1 MRVFVAMDIPEAVRT
16 SLRDFVARLPKTP
29 GAKWV
34 RPESIH
40 LTLKFI
46 GEVKPEAV
54 EVIASALRSVPFP
67 SPVAIRFRGTGY
79 FPRESRPSVLW
90 AGVEAS
96 ENLPELAGSI
106 DRICAAAG
114 ITGETRAYSPHLTLA
129 RFKTPEGLDH
139 LRKEITRIGP
149 IDFGS
154 ARIGEFHLFQSVLKT
169 TGAEYTRRATF
180 PASDRGPT
188 EK

>member
-1 MRVFVAMDIPEAVRT
+1 MRVFVAMGIPEAVRAN
-16 SLRDFVARLPKTP
+16 LRDFVSRLPKTP

-34 RPESIH
+34 RPESMH
-40 LTLKFI
+40 LTLKFM
-46 GEVKPEAV
+46 GEVKPEAI
-54 EVIASALRSVPFP
+54 EAIASALRGVPFV
-67 SPVAIRFRGTGY
+67 STVAIRFRGTGY

-96 ENLPELAGSI
+96 ENLPELAGCI
-106 DRICAAAG
+106 DRTCAAAG

-149 IDFGS
+149 IDFGW
-154 ARIGEFHLFQSVLKT
+154 AQIGEFHLFQSVLKA
-169 TGAEYTRRATF
+169 TGAEYTRLATF
-180 PASDRGPT
+180 PASDRKPS
-188 EK
+188 EQ

>member
-16 SLRDFVARLPKTP
+16 SLRDFVARLPQTP
-29 GAKWV
+29 GARWI
-34 RPESIH
+34 RPESMH

-54 EVIASALRSVPFP
+54 EVIASALRTIPF
-67 SPVAIRFRGTGY
+67 SSTVAIRFRGSGY

-96 ENLPELAGSI
+96 ENLPELAAGV
-106 DRICAAAG
+106 DRCCVGAG
-114 ITGETRAYSPHLTLA
+114 IEGETRPYSPHLTLA
-129 RFKTPEGLDH
+129 RFKTLQGVDR

-149 IDFGS
+149 MDFG
-154 ARIGEFHLFQSVLKT
+154 AAQIDEFHLFQSVLKT
-169 TGAEYTRRATF
+169 TGAEYTRLATF
-180 PASDRGPT
+180 PAKGHS
-188 EK
+188 

>member
-1 MRVFVAMDIPEAVRT
+1 MGIPEAVRAN
-16 SLRDFVARLPKTP
+16 LRDFVARLPKTP

-34 RPESIH
+34 RPESMH
-40 LTLKFI
+40 LTLKFL

-54 EVIASALRSVPFP
+54 EVIASALRSVLFA
-67 SPVAIRFRGTGY
+67 STVAVRFRGTGY

-90 AGVEAS
+90 AGVETS
-96 ENLPELAGSI
+96 ENLSELAGSI
-106 DRICAAAG
+106 DRSCAAAG
-114 ITGETRAYSPHLTLA
+114 IAGETRAYSPHLTLA
-129 RFKTPEGLDH
+129 RFRTPEGLDH

-154 ARIGEFHLFQSVLKT
+154 AQIGEFHLFLSVLKT
-169 TGAEYTRRATF
+169 TGAEYTRLATF
-180 PASDRGPT
+180 PARGRGPG